1 MQGSGSIGGLIE
13 RSAAL
18 DQTRRFGEVSSMS
31 VFHLIA
37 PMADRGRRSGASF
50 GRAPKGNARG
60 IAPGAIPILEFR
72 NSYPRRRIPS
82 TQKRQRPH
90 FFWQSSC
97 MCGHARNPAHSLR
110 LVISTSHPKRPDQ
123 RVEREAQIAEIADR
137 PQRRVLVDA
146 DDATRASISPPLGR
160 WIYSPAY
167 EPCLTYAP
175 GKQDAALIDI
185 RSALAF
191 EACAPTTT
199 TMYPVAK
206 PRNLLE
212 KS

>member
-1 MQGSGSIGGLIE
+1 VGRE
-13 RSAAL
+13 RY
-18 DQTRRFGEVSSMS
+18 SS
-31 VFHLIA
+31 
-37 PMADRGRRSGASF
+37 
-50 GRAPKGNARG
+50 
-60 IAPGAIPILEFR
+60 
-72 NSYPRRRIPS
+72 
-82 TQKRQRPH
+82 RPDYL
-90 FFWQSSC
+90 
-97 MCGHARNPAHSLR
+97 CGHVRNPAHSPQP
-110 LVISTSHPKRPDQ
+110 VISISHLKRPNQ